1 MILALD
7 LQFTRGGDGFR
18 HQYSSS
24 SSVSSSSPLGNIT
37 FAIKTVSRWRLVIG
51 LVIGP
56 PTNHALQV
64 RDAAH
69 LNSNNSQ

>member
-7 LQFTRGGDGFR
+7 LQFAGCGDSLR
-18 HQYSSS
+18 HQSSP
-24 SSVSSSSPLGNIT
+24 SSSSPWGNIT

-51 LVIGP
+51 FVIGP